1 MGHSLHRGIYSWAKS
16 GASLVVPGLI
26 ISALII
32 FAPTALRAE
41 EKVAV
46 VDVQRVVNESII
58 GKAARSN
65 MESQIQKAKV
75 KLGNLQA
82 DLEKGKAD
90 LQKQAGILSGSALE
104 ERKES
109 LGKKQVEAQRVYQ
122 DMQEQLAKANDKE
135 IRKVIE
141 EIQKVIDELADDK
154 DYTFIFERDRQSVLY
169 ANPQL
174 DITQEVVKILD
185 KKKIDL

>member
-1 MGHSLHRGIYSWAKS
+1 MISVLHRYCIPLFVLVACLVFG
-16 GASLVVPGLI
+16 GAV
-26 ISALII
+26 
-32 FAPTALRAE
+32 TAQAE
-41 EKVAV
+41 EKIAI

-75 KLGNLQA
+75 KLSNLQA
-82 DLEKGKAD
+82 DFEKGKAD

-109 LGKKQVEAQRVYQ
+109 LGKKQLEVQRAYQ

-135 IRKVIE
+135 IRKVVDE
-141 EIQKVIDELADDK
+141 VQKVVDQLADDK
-154 DYTFIFERDRQSVLY
+154 GYAFIFEKDRQSVIY
-169 ANPQL
+169 ANPQI
-174 DITQEVVKILD
+174 DITQDVVKILD
-185 KKKIDL
+185 KKKVDL

>member
-1 MGHSLHRGIYSWAKS
+1 MFLCVAAVAALA
-16 GASLVVPGLI
+16 GAPAVQ
-26 ISALII
+26 AD
-32 FAPTALRAE
+32 AE

-46 VDVQRVVNESII
+46 VDVQKVVNDSII

-65 MESQIQKAKV
+65 METQIQKAKV

-82 DLEKGKAD
+82 ELEKGKAD

-109 LGKKQVEAQRVYQ
+109 LGKKQLEAQRAYQ
-122 DMQEQLAKANDKE
+122 DMQEQLAKTNDKE
-135 IRKVIE
+135 IRQVISE
-141 EIQKVIDELADDK
+141 VQKVVDELAEDK
-154 DYTFIFERDRQSVLY
+154 GYTFIFEKDRQAVIY

-174 DITQEVVKILD
+174 DITQDVVKILD
-185 KKKIDL
+185 KRKIDL

>member
-1 MGHSLHRGIYSWAKS
+1 MVFGRF
-16 GASLVVPGLI
+16 GLMVAAV
-26 ISALII
+26 ALLGGY
-32 FAPTALRAE
+32 APSIATAE
-41 EKVAV
+41 EKIAI

-58 GKAARSN
+58 GKAAKSN

-75 KLGNLQA
+75 KLSNLQA

-90 LQKQAGILSGSALE
+90 LQKQSAILSGSALE

-109 LGKKQVEAQRVYQ
+109 LGKKQVEVQRSYQ

-135 IRKVIE
+135 IRKVVDD
-141 EIQKVIDELADDK
+141 IQKVVDEIADDK
-154 DYTFIFERDRQSVLY
+154 GYSFIFEKDRQAVIY

-174 DITQEVVKILD
+174 DITQDVVKLLD
-185 KKKIDL
+185 KRKVDL

>member
-1 MGHSLHRGIYSWAKS
+1 MKRPFS
-16 GASLVVPGLI
+16 GYEKLNLALV
-26 ISALII
+26 ALV
-32 FAPTALRAE
+32 ACLVSGSVRAD
-41 EKVAV
+41 EKIAI

-90 LQKQAGILSGSALE
+90 LQKQSGILSGAALE
-104 ERKES
+104 ERRES
-109 LGKKQVEAQRVYQ
+109 LGKKQLEAQRVYQ
-122 DMQEQLAKANDKE
+122 DMQEQLAKANDRE
-135 IRKVIE
+135 IRKVVE
-141 EIQKVIDELADDK
+141 EVQKVVDELADDK
-154 DYTFIFERDRQSVLY
+154 DYTFIFEKDRQSVIY
-169 ANPQL
+169 ANPGL

-185 KKKIDL
+185 KRKVDL